1 MSIWQTLGIAPTGDP
16 EAVKRAYA
24 ERAKHCHPEEHPDEF
39 RVLHEAYR
47 QAIRYARQHPQT
59 DAPPAPAP
67 AQPVPKPAF
76 KPSFHIPT
84 ATDNPARA
92 RQHRC
97 SYDSFST
104 EQYAAMRKENKRAS
118 RPEPRRQLDSP
129 TLPQGKCRIRGAGTS
144 PAPSGGLKF
153 DAVDHPKSEEPPAAT
168 FDSPPPSVPKV
179 PHPPSLFRRILGTV
193 LFLCLCMLICALPN
207 PTVIL
212 ISIVLCLIVVLT
224 FFTRRK

>member
-1 MSIWQTLGIAPTGDP
+1 MSIWQTLGIAPTGDL

-24 ERAKHCHPEEHPDEF
+24 GRAKHCHPEEHPDEF

-67 AQPVPKPAF
+67 VQPVSKPAF

-97 SYDSFST
+97 SYDSFSA
-104 EQYAAMRKENKRAS
+104 EQYAAMRRENKRAS
-118 RPEPRRQLDSP
+118 RPEPRRSLDSP
-129 TLPQGKCRIRGAGTS
+129 ALPHGKCRIRGAGTS
-144 PAPSGGLKF
+144 PTPSGGLKF
-153 DAVDHPKSEEPPAAT
+153 DAVDHPKPEEPPAAAPL
-168 FDSPPPSVPKV
+168 PPPPIQQT
-179 PHPPSLFRRILGTV
+179 PHSPSLFRRILGTV
-193 LFLCLCMLICALPN
+193 LFLCLCMLMCALPH

-212 ISIVLCLIVVLT
+212 ISIVLCLIVVFT
-224 FFTRRK
+224 FLTRRK